1 MGALRLASGQGAVL
15 IAGLPEPLQPRP
27 ERVFR
32 RAAAALV
39 VLLLILGAVAVII
52 GADLDGMLL

>member
-1 MGALRLASGQGAVL
+1 VGCYLGIGKDSVL

-39 VLLLILGAVAVII
+39 VLLLILAAVAVIV
-52 GADLDGMLL
+52 GADLDGILL